1 MDEWIE
7 KMYIYTHTEI
17 ISLKKILSFSLKKK
31 KGNPVLHNIINLEG
45 IMLSKIRDKY
55 HLISLMCRFKTKT
68 NPSHPSKLSL

>member
-17 ISLKKILSFSLKKK
+17 LSLKKK
-31 KGNPVLHNIINLEG
+31 RNPVIHNIISLEG

-55 HLISLMCRFKTKT
+55 HLISLMCQFKTKT
-68 NPSHPSKLSL
+68 NPCHPSKLSL